1 MPFSGMRRHGF
12 TLLELAIVLALL
24 ATLFTAA
31 APAFARGRDVLAV
44 RAARA
49 ELASAVAA
57 ARSHAILVGGA
68 QLVIDPAGTLS
79 IARAGGG
86 GLSDPIDLATRY
98 GVSLDTPGQMPVL
111 LRYDAL
117 GIGRMTNAT
126 LHIRRGDLSAAI
138 VISAYGR
145 VRL

>member
-1 MPFSGMRRHGF
+1 MRRHGF
-12 TLLELAIVLALL
+12 TLLELAIILALL
-24 ATLFTAA
+24 ATLFAAA

-49 ELASAVAA
+49 DLAAAVAA
-57 ARSHAILVGGA
+57 ARSYAILTGGA
-68 QLVIDPAGTLS
+68 QLIIEPAGLLS
-79 IARAGGG
+79 IERTAGGT
-86 GLSDPIDLATRY
+86 LSDPIDLAARY
-98 GVSLDTPGQMPVL
+98 GVRLDTPGGTPVL

-126 LHIRRGDLSAAI
+126 MHIRRGDLSAAV
-138 VISAYGR
+138 VISSYGR